1 MIRKFQASDLEAVMS
16 VWLSANLE
24 AHAFVDPEYWRGSYD
39 AVKAMIPQ
47 AEVWVSEGE
56 NGINGFIGVVDDY
69 IAGIFVDVSARATGI
84 GSQLLDRARRDRKS
98 LRLSVYK
105 KNTTAVSFYR
115 KRGFQIDKESV
126 DPETAELE
134 YTMTWHS

>member
-1 MIRKFQASDLEAVMS
+1 MS
-16 VWLSANLE
+16 IWLSANLE
-24 AHAFVDPEYWRGSYD
+24 AHSFVDPDYWSRNFD

-69 IAGIFVDVSARATGI
+69 IAGIFVDASARAAGI
-84 GSQLLDRARRDRKS
+84 GSQLLDRVKQDRNS
-98 LRLSVYK
+98 LRLSVYR

-115 KRGFQIDKESV
+115 RRGFQIDKESV
-126 DPETAELE
+126 DPETAEPE
-134 YTMTWHS
+134 YAMIWNG